1 MTADSMRDESSQEPE
16 PSRRPSSAN
25 IERLT
30 EFFRRPLDIRSL
42 ALTGL
47 FLLALFYTVYFTRTL
62 LLPIVLAI
70 LLSFLLAPL
79 VRGLA
84 RVRIPLKVGAALV
97 MISLLFLIALG
108 FYRLSGPAAQWMEQA
123 PESLRQLEA
132 DLRLLQRP
140 VEKVTEAAEEVE
152 RITSGGEA
160 PAQRVETS
168 QPSLTQ
174 SLFAGTRDAVAAL
187 AVVFVLLYFLLASG
201 DLFLRKLI
209 RVLPRFEDK
218 RKAAQVAQKLEKQ
231 ISLYLLTVTMINS
244 GLGVAVGFTMY
255 LIGMPSP
262 ILWGVMAAA
271 FNFVPYLG
279 ALVGISVVTLVAY
292 VTFQDIGWALM
303 TGAAYLSLTALEGN
317 FITPMLL
324 AKRLTLNPVVV
335 FLSLLFWLWLWGI
348 PGGLLA
354 VPILAT
360 FKIIC
365 DEIEPL
371 APIGEFLG
379 R

>member
-1 MTADSMRDESSQEPE
+1 MKDQNLPDSSGPQRQPPIS
-16 PSRRPSSAN
+16 
-25 IERLT
+25 IERLS
-30 EFFRRPLDIRSL
+30 ELFKRPLDIRSL
-42 ALTGL
+42 TLTGL
-47 FLLALFYTVYFTRTL
+47 FVLASFYTVYFARTL
-62 LLPIVLAI
+62 ILPVIVAI

-79 VRGLA
+79 VRGLKKA
-84 RVRIPLKVGAALV
+84 RISERMGAALV
-97 MISLLFLIALG
+97 MIGLAFLVGFG
-108 FYRLSGPAAQWMEQA
+108 FYQLSGPAAQWMEQA
-123 PESLRQLEA
+123 PESLRRIEA
-132 DLRLLQRP
+132 DLRLLQKP
-140 VEKVTEAAEEVE
+140 VEKVTEAAEQVE
-152 RITSGGEA
+152 RITTVGEA
-160 PAQRVETS
+160 PERVEVA
-168 QPSLTQ
+168 QPSLTD

-209 RVLPRFEDK
+209 KVLPRFEDK
-218 RKAAQVAQKLEKQ
+218 KKAVQVAQRLEKQ
-231 ISLYLLTVTMINS
+231 ISLYLVSITLINT
-244 GLGVAVGFTMY
+244 GLGVAVGIAMY

-292 VTFQDIGWALM
+292 VTFQDIGWAFM
-303 TGAAYLSLTALEGN
+303 TGGAYLSLTALEGN

-365 DEIEPL
+365 DEIGPL

>member
-97 MISLLFLIALG
+97 MVSLLFLIALG